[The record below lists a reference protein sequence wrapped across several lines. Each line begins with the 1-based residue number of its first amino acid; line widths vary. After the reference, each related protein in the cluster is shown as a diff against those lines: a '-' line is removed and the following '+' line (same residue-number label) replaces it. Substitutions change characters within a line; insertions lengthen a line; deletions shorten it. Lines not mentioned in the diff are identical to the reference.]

1 MVDVTRSFV
10 SAESPGL
17 RRAGAGGRPCQ
28 GLYYQVPGAAPG
40 PAVIATHYEGDF
52 SEHYLADLLA
62 QRGCSFLGWN
72 TRYRGNGEF
81 FQLTAALDDIAVGVR
96 WLRQHAGA
104 TQVVLLGNS
113 GGASLMAA
121 YQSRALAAE
130 PPEEG
135 WPGDLFIALCAH
147 PGRPDVL
154 TTWLDPSVTD
164 EFDPLSVDP
173 ELDMYNPSHG
183 PPYSPDFVARYRA
196 AQVARNERIT
206 RAAHEELARLGA
218 AGATDRIIAVP
229 RTWADLRFTD
239 LTIDPSERA
248 AGCYA
253 GDPRRA
259 NYGAAGLASS
269 CSLRSWLEMW
279 SLSDSSCRGTLH
291 FPRITEPALVV
302 QSTGDQGCFLS
313 DAQAIYDQLGS
324 ADKSLQ
330 LVPGDHYLRT
340 PAGARDQ
347 VADLIAGWI
356 AEHGAARA

>member
-1 MVDVTRSFV
+1 MVEVSRSFV
-10 SAESPGL
+10 SAETAGVG
-17 RRAGAGGRPCQ
+17 RAGAGGRPCQ
-28 GLYYQVPGAAPG
+28 GVYYHVPGAPPG
-40 PAVIATHYEGDF
+40 PAAIATHYEGDF
-52 SEHYLADLLA
+52 SEHYLAELLA
-62 QRGCSFLGWN
+62 ARGCSFLGWN

-81 FQLTAALDDIAVGVR
+81 FRLAGALDDIAVGVR
-96 WLRQHAGA
+96 WLRQQAGA

-113 GGASLMAA
+113 GGASLMSA
-121 YQSRALAAE
+121 YQTRTSDPDDADEA
-130 PPEEG
+130 G
-135 WPGDLFIALCAH
+135 PGDLFVALCAH

-173 ELDMYNPSHG
+173 DLDMYNPSNG
-183 PPYSPDFVARYRA
+183 PPYSPEFVTRYRA

-206 RAAHEELARLGA
+206 SAAHEELQRLAA
-218 AGATDRIIAVP
+218 AGASDRIIAVP

-239 LTIDPSERA
+239 LSLDPSERQ

-259 NYGAAGLASS
+259 NYGASGLASA
-269 CSLRSWLEMW
+269 CSLRSWLDMW

-291 FPRITEPALVV
+291 LPRITVPALVV

-313 DAQAIYDQLGS
+313 DAHTIYDQLGS
-324 ADKSLQ
+324 TDKSIE

-340 PAGARDQ
+340 PPEARDQ
-347 VADLIAGWI
+347 VADMLAEWIAG
-356 AEHGAARA
+356 HRG

>member
-1 MVDVTRSFV
+1 MVDVSRSFV
-10 SAESPGL
+10 SAESARLG
-17 RRAGAGGRPCQ
+17 RAGAGGRPCQ
-28 GLYYQVPGAAPG
+28 GVYYHVPGAVPG
-40 PAVIATHYEGDF
+40 PAVIATHYEVDF
-52 SEHYLADLLA
+52 SEHYLAELLA
-62 QRGCSFLGWN
+62 AGGCSFLGWN

-81 FQLTAALDDIAVGVR
+81 FQLAGALDDIATGVR

-121 YQSRALAAE
+121 YQSQASVSAATDE
-130 PPEEG
+130 A

-173 ELDMYNPSHG
+173 ELDMYNPANG
-183 PPYSPDFVARYRA
+183 PPYPPEFVDRYRA
-196 AQVARNERIT
+196 AQVARNDRIT
-206 RAAHEELARLGA
+206 RAAHEELQRLAEG
-218 AGATDRIIAVP
+218 GATDRIIAVP

-239 LTIDPSERA
+239 LSIDPSERE

-259 NYGAAGLASS
+259 NYGPAGLASS
-269 CSLRSWLEMW
+269 CSLRTWLDMW
-279 SLSDSSCRGTLH
+279 SLTESSCRGTLH
-291 FPRITEPALVV
+291 FPHITQPALVV

-313 DAQAIYDQLGS
+313 DAHAIYDQLAS
-324 ADKSLQ
+324 ADKSLE

-340 PAGARDQ
+340 PAGARGQ
-347 VADLIAGWI
+347 VAQMI
-356 AEHGAARA
+356 AEWILGHGA